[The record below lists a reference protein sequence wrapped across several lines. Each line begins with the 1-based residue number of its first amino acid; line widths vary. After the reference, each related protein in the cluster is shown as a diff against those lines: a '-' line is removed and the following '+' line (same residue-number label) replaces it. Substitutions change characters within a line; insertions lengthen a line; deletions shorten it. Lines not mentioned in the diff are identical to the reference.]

1 MADAG
6 AAEEKHGQDAQEE
19 EDWKI
24 QAEAFKNEGNEA
36 FKTGKWKE
44 AIEGY
49 TRAIDIDPDNKVYFS
64 NRSAAYLKLGDAKS
78 KALKDAERCMELA
91 PEWSKSF
98 SRLGAAQHALG
109 RFDGAVQTFKA
120 GLAIDP
126 NNAGLESSLAAA
138 KEAQETDRRERWR
151 QAAIERDIEEERLK
165 KKDALK
171 AKAKAEAAEAAEAKA
186 AAAVEAGEGT
196 ASGDPLSSFFSEIQ
210 GEQKSVPAK
219 KVERVLHDKYT
230 NQDMGTP
237 KEQMDRLLQHNYKWK
252 NLNAFETLQL
262 GQDAT
267 VEDIKQRYRKLST
280 LVHPDKRLDMPQARD
295 AFEEVKKAYQLL
307 LDEDRRITMAATIDA
322 VCTRVSKERQKKI
335 DKGVALADLTKE
347 LGSEEAHKK
356 KACMKEFATIELRRR
371 EIEKH
376 RQAQKKREHSQ
387 EEAEKDAIRKNVE
400 GEKAWAETER
410 REKRVGGWRDFQK
423 GGNKPKVQKTWKQ
436 EMASSSEKPKFGVVD
451 AGDYKKDWK

>member
-1 MADAG
+1 MAEAP
-6 AAEEKHGQDAQEE
+6 ATKKENTSLPEPEE
-19 EDWKI
+19 EEWRG
-24 QAEAFKNEGNEA
+24 QAEAFKNKGNEA
-36 FKTGKWKE
+36 FKTGLWKE
-44 AIEGY
+44 AIEWY
-49 TRAIDIDPDNKVYFS
+49 SRAIDIDPDNKVYFS

-109 RFDGAVQTFKA
+109 RFEGAVQSLKA

-126 NNAGLESSLAAA
+126 DNGGLQSSLVAA

-151 QAAIERDIEEERLK
+151 LAAVEREIEEERLK
-165 KKDALK
+165 KQDALK
-171 AKAKAEAAEAAEAKA
+171 AKAKAEAADAKA
-186 AAAVEAGEGT
+186 DAASGAADEAT
-196 ASGDPLSSFFSEIQ
+196 SGDPLSSFFSELQ
-210 GEQKSVPAK
+210 GEKKAPLN
-219 KVERVLHDKYT
+219 KVERVLHEKYT
-230 NQDMGTP
+230 NQDLGSP

-252 NLNAFETLQL
+252 NLNAFEALQL

-307 LDEDRRITMAATIDA
+307 LDDNRRITMAATIDA
-322 VCTRVSKERQKKI
+322 VCTRVTKERQKKT
-335 DKGVALADLTKE
+335 DKGMSLADLTKE

-371 EIEKH
+371 EIDKH

-387 EEAEKDAIRKNVE
+387 EEAEKDAIRKTVE

-423 GGNKPKVQKTWKQ
+423 GGSKTKAAKTWKQ
-436 EMASSSEKPKFGVVD
+436 ETASSSAEKPKFGVSD